1 MILNRQLVIDNK
13 SLIPTERENTI
24 IIFVYFYRYQQHRYT
39 ESSIRYWL
47 DIKWWLGLNTV
58 SGYNKGY
65 LLVYYSLC
73 FY

>member
-39 ESSIRYWL
+39 DTQR
-47 DIKWWLGLNTV
+47 V
-58 SGYNKGY
+58 
-65 LLVYYSLC
+65 VYAIG
-73 FY
+73 